1 MGTRGPSWPHPHAH
15 LRRRYRYAM
24 LISTSPR
31 LSTTSRRHPALVA
44 ATMAR
49 GRLGVCCL
57 CRRHVAPRLAPCL
70 NSAPGGANSGTILP
84 GGSSG
89 FVVDSRGRPGA
100 TGSRQAAPVSLVAS
114 WAASL
119 RESGLCSYRK
129 SLRLPIVDSENRPL
143 WTKSN
148 QSLQGSPQRRQS
160 AFFGLPCLPSHPK
173 MGCGAAAAEVQSK
186 KGARQSLCC
195 VTRSIPPCRTAG
207 VAMSRNLRL
216 GVCASRLSDE
226 PISTL
231 SRMDANHHS
240 RQMVPKRSQEKKAI
254 GFPCA
259 HQFGSQLRD
268 KTLRGGAP
276 HGPGPKGTVDE
287 QHRGTR
293 PAADGHTASE
303 PAARTKSW
311 GIGYFLAS
319 VPPRATSLQ
328 TRCGRRH
335 SSGTLSRG
343 CFDKNCD
350 CDRQVA
356 RTRAARAH
364 HGRLTSRQSHQL
376 RS

>member
-1 MGTRGPSWPHPHAH
+1 
-15 LRRRYRYAM
+15 
-24 LISTSPR
+24 
-31 LSTTSRRHPALVA
+31 
-44 ATMAR
+44 
-49 GRLGVCCL
+49 
-57 CRRHVAPRLAPCL
+57 
-70 NSAPGGANSGTILP
+70 
-84 GGSSG
+84 
-89 FVVDSRGRPGA
+89 
-100 TGSRQAAPVSLVAS
+100 
-114 WAASL
+114 
-119 RESGLCSYRK
+119 
-129 SLRLPIVDSENRPL
+129 
-143 WTKSN
+143 
-148 QSLQGSPQRRQS
+148 
-160 AFFGLPCLPSHPK
+160 

-231 SRMDANHHS
+231 SRLDAPTLVLMPTITPA
-240 RQMVPKRSQEKKAI
+240 RWCQKGLKKKRPSD
-254 GFPCA
+254 F
-259 HQFGSQLRD
+259 L
-268 KTLRGGAP
+268 AP
-276 HGPGPKGTVDE
+276 TSLAASCGTRRYVEGHLTGRGPKGTVDE

>member
-1 MGTRGPSWPHPHAH
+1 MSHLV
-15 LRRRYRYAM
+15 LRRA
-24 LISTSPR
+24 STRRPVAQTPG
-31 LSTTSRRHPALVA
+31 LSFREAPPALSSIPVGVQ
-44 ATMAR
+44 
-49 GRLGVCCL
+49 GRLGVAKP
-57 CRRHVAPRLAPCL
+57 RRSRSSLL
-70 NSAPGGANSGTILP
+70 GLP
-84 GGSSG
+84 LSE
-89 FVVDSRGRPGA
+89 R
-100 TGSRQAAPVSLVAS
+100 AAF
-114 WAASL
+114 AAIENPS
-119 RESGLCSYRK
+119 
-129 SLRLPIVDSENRPL
+129 RLPIVDSENRPL